1 MFLKNFQNLEFPG
14 ILPVPGNTRKESGY
28 LFPQLKNNFP
38 ELTLKFP
45 GIYLDFPELKKAT
58 YIQCLLDARKSSQFA
73 QHNLNKCL
81 L

>member
-38 ELTLKFP
+38 ELTDFFFHTIKVIIYVLEEFP
-45 GIYLDFPELKKAT
+45 
-58 YIQCLLDARKSSQFA
+58 KS
-73 QHNLNKCL
+73 
-81 L
+81 